1 MRQNLVARFSQ
12 FLKRRFCNI
21 RLGIVMEN
29 WALSVDQRW
38 LQLLQ
43 FLVHLI
49 DLLSIL
55 LSYNGCTEI
64 QKAVVNQMGSRPAN
78 SDMTFFWCKFNFG
91 KCFGAVSW
99 SHHTKL
105 GIASCIKST
114 FCCLSQ
120 SDQEMLHC
128 CCIE

>member
-55 LSYNGCTEI
+55 LRDVMVS
-64 QKAVVNQMGSRPAN
+64 VGSMKLWWIRRAADHQN
-78 SDMTFFWCKFNFG
+78 SDHGLFLVPVWLWEVLFLSLATEL
-91 KCFGAVSW
+91 V
-99 SHHTKL
+99 
-105 GIASCIKST
+105 IAGCHIQST
-114 FCCLSQ
+114 FPHMSQ
-120 SDQEMLHC
+120 
-128 CCIE
+128 IEKWFIVVA